1 MCELGND
8 VINRIYE
15 AKLEKVGVKK
25 PQPGSQR

>member
-25 PQPGSQR
+25 PQSGSQR

>member
-15 AKLEKVGVKK
+15 AKLETVGVKK
-25 PQPGSQR
+25 PQSGSQR